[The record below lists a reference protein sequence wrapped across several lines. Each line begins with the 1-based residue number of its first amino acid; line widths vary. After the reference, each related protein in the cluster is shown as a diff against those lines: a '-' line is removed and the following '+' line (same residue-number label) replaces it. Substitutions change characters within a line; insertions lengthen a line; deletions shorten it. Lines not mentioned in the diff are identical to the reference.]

1 MAINDLIESAEDG
14 EKLDKRD
21 RQAVL
26 RKWLKERD
34 YTADQLADK
43 LNVSTRT
50 IYKDKRELR
59 QRVKDELMDNYGLAG
74 SLFFQYRRTRRE
86 LEEYRQEAEGPEQ
99 RLATRDKWRSV
110 IEFYDRIKDLELEER
125 LEALEERVNEN

>member
-1 MAINDLIESAEDG
+1 MAINDLIESAKNGD
-14 EKLDKRD
+14 KLEKRD
-21 RQAVL
+21 RQKIL

-34 YTADQLADK
+34 YTTDQLADK
-43 LNVSTRT
+43 LNVSNRT

-59 QRVKDELMDNYGLAG
+59 QRVKDELMDNYGLVG

-110 IEFYDRIKDLELEER
+110 LEFYDRIKDLELEER
-125 LEALEERVNEN
+125 LEALEEQVNEN